1 MAPKHKAINISL
13 SEIFSAFMQRFRLCL
28 GQCTVAQI
36 YSGYTRFKCGASD
49 YVWDSTAKLLAT
61 PSDKQVDEC
70 YYPLKRDI
78 LGFYGELQIMFGTV
92 YTVAQ
97 VGAIG

>member
-1 MAPKHKAINISL
+1 MADKLVDVTIL
-13 SEIFSAFMQRFRLCL
+13 SKGIYSVFMGSFRLCL

-78 LGFYGELQIMFGTV
+78 LGFYGEFQIMFRTV